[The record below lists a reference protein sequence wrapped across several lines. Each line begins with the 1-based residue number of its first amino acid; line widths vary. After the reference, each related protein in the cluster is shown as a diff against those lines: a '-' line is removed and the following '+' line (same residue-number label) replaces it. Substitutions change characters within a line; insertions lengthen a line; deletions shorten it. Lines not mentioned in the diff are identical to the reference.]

1 MAKVQIKS
9 EILTSFWDFFYF
21 CCLSAMMDVE
31 QKGCISV
38 LHCHV
43 SNAIDSFQYICG
55 WLPFGFRK
63 EKEGKG

>member
-9 EILTSFWDFFYF
+9 EILTSFWDFFTF
-21 CCLSAMMDVE
+21 ALSAMMDVE

-38 LHCHV
+38 LHCHI